1 MTIAVEQDRVEDLV
15 ARLDRSRF
23 TPPSTRTP
31 WGSGVDPDY
40 LREFAGFWRNQF
52 DWRAAE
58 ADLNRLDH
66 RIADVGGTDIHFVR
80 FVPPNGVAQDPRP
93 VMLSHGWPS
102 SFLEMIPLAERLC
115 DPAAFGES
123 RPAREVIVPSIPG
136 FAFSRLPDAPL
147 SRPLMAELLHTLMTK
162 HLGHDRYFLL
172 GGDIGGAVSAW
183 MASLYPQHVAGLH
196 LIHPP
201 LPASFD
207 AAPLTPDE
215 QAFLDYEDE
224 FDEGDRGYSEIMGT
238 RPDTIAA
245 ALADSPVGLAAWIID
260 KLRDWSDCHG
270 DVESRFSKDALAT
283 LVSLYWFTDSIG
295 SSFRQYLDWPHNPPR
310 GSISTP
316 AAFTL
321 SSEMTAARFPRSMA
335 ERACSSI
342 QMWNEPQRGGHFLAY
357 EEPKL
362 MADEL
367 SAFCA
372 MVGASL
378 TASPEQQASK

>member
-1 MTIAVEQDRVEDLV
+1 M
-15 ARLDRSRF
+15 
-23 TPPSTRTP
+23 
-31 WGSGVDPDY
+31 
-40 LREFAGFWRNQF
+40 
-52 DWRAAE
+52 
-58 ADLNRLDH
+58 
-66 RIADVGGTDIHFVR
+66 
-80 FVPPNGVAQDPRP
+80 AQQ
-93 VMLSHGWPS
+93 VFS
-102 SFLEMIPLAERLC
+102 EMIPLAERLC
-115 DPAAFGES
+115 DPAAFGEA

-172 GGDIGGAVSAW
+172 GGDIGGAVSGW

-260 KLRDWSDCHG
+260 TFVTGVIVTVTWSP
-270 DVESRFSKDALAT
+270 
-283 LVSLYWFTDSIG
+283 G
-295 SSFRQYLDWPHNPPR
+295 SA
-310 GSISTP
+310 STP
-316 AAFTL
+316 
-321 SSEMTAARFPRSMA
+321 
-335 ERACSSI
+335 
-342 QMWNEPQRGGHFLAY
+342 
-357 EEPKL
+357 
-362 MADEL
+362 
-367 SAFCA
+367 
-372 MVGASL
+372 
-378 TASPEQQASK
+378 SPPW